1 MPMSSEAIGLIAG
14 TLTTFS
20 FLPQV
25 IKTYR
30 SRSSGDLS
38 FGMLGLFSLGVSLW
52 LLYGVLIGSRPIM
65 LSNFLTLLLTLA
77 LVAMKIGF
85 QRRASRRTAM
95 KRRG

>member
-1 MPMSSEAIGLIAG
+1 MNSEAIGLIAG

-25 IKTYR
+25 IKAYR
-30 SRSSGDLS
+30 SRSCGDLS

-85 QRRASRRTAM
+85 ERRALRRACM
-95 KRRG
+95 KHRG

>member
-1 MPMSSEAIGLIAG
+1 MSSEAIGLIAG

-52 LLYGVLIGSRPIM
+52 LLYGVLIESRPIM

-77 LVAMKIGF
+77 LIAMKIGF
-85 QRRASRRTAM
+85 ERRASRRTGM
-95 KRRG
+95 KHRG

>member
-1 MPMSSEAIGLIAG
+1 MSSEAIGLIAG

-52 LLYGVLIGSRPIM
+52 LLYGVLIESRPIM

-85 QRRASRRTAM
+85 ERRALRRACM
-95 KRRG
+95 KHRG

>member
-1 MPMSSEAIGLIAG
+1 MSSEAIGLIAG

-85 QRRASRRTAM
+85 ERRASRRTGM
-95 KRRG
+95 KHRG